1 MPLALENGYSRSP
14 RAYERPLAERLGHA
28 GIFDW
33 DGNYNALAAAWL
45 LLDERLTTSWQ
56 GLGAVL
62 VIAAIT
68 LYVRY
73 QTRPATLSEPRQSR

>member
-1 MPLALENGYSRSP
+1 MCAI
-14 RAYERPLAERLGHA
+14 RAYERPLAERLDHA
-28 GIFDW
+28 GIYDW
-33 DGNYNALAAAWL
+33 DGNYYALAAAWP

-68 LYVRY
+68 LYVRHP
-73 QTRPATLSEPRQSR
+73 TRPATLSEPRQSR